1 MFNPDKFQWR
11 PFSVNENIPEYVIA
25 WLLDN
30 QSLTAK
36 LRNKYDDFCVNV
48 LSQQENNP
56 YQCELKLLDINKK
69 NTIIVREVE
78 LIGDSQAVV
87 FARSVIPKTPDTEDI
102 LSIGSKPLGEILF
115 NDKLIIK
122 FSFRILVSIRS
133 GLSLSRSNCIL
144 DCNSLYFSCIWNEN
158 AN

>member
-11 PFSVNENIPEYVIA
+11 PFSVNENIPEHVLV
-25 WLLDN
+25 WLLDS
-30 QSLTAK
+30 QSLTVK

-115 NDKLIIK
+115 NDKGIK
-122 FSFRILVSIRS
+122 RGHLEVGKYCNTWARRSTFTIAKTKLLVSEIF
-133 GLSLSRSNCIL
+133 LEH
-144 DCNSLYFSCIWNEN
+144 LY
-158 AN
+158 A

>member
-11 PFSVNENIPEYVIA
+11 PFSVNENIPEHVIV

-30 QSLTAK
+30 KSLTAK

-56 YQCELKLLDINKK
+56 YKCELKLLDINKK
-69 NTIIVREVE
+69 NAIIVREVE

-87 FARSVIPKTPDTEDI
+87 FARSVIPKTSDTEDI
-102 LSIGSKPLGEILF
+102 LAIGSKPLGEILF
-115 NDKLIIK
+115 NDQTIKRGHLEVGKYSNTWARRSTFTIAKTKL
-122 FSFRILVSIRS
+122 LVSEIF
-133 GLSLSRSNCIL
+133 LEY
-144 DCNSLYFSCIWNEN
+144 LY
-158 AN
+158 A

>member
-56 YQCELKLLDINKK
+56 YECELKLLDINKK
-69 NTIIVREVE
+69 NAIIVREVE

-87 FARSVIPKTPDTEDI
+87 FARSVIPKTSDTEDI
-102 LSIGSKPLGEILF
+102 LAIGSKPLGEILF
-115 NDKLIIK
+115 NDQTIKRGHLEVGKYSNTWARRSTFTIAKTKL
-122 FSFRILVSIRS
+122 LVSEIF
-133 GLSLSRSNCIL
+133 LEY
-144 DCNSLYFSCIWNEN
+144 LY
-158 AN
+158 A

>member
-11 PFSVNENIPEYVIA
+11 PFSVNENIPEHVIV

-48 LSQQENNP
+48 LSQHENNP
-56 YQCELKLLDINKK
+56 YQCELKLLNINKK

-78 LIGDSQAVV
+78 LIGNSQAVV

-102 LSIGSKPLGEILF
+102 LTIGSKPLGEILF
-115 NDKLIIK
+115 NDETIKRGHLEVGKYSNTWARRSTFTIENTKL
-122 FSFRILVSIRS
+122 LVSEIF
-133 GLSLSRSNCIL
+133 LEH
-144 DCNSLYFSCIWNEN
+144 LY
-158 AN
+158 A

>member
-48 LSQQENNP
+48 YRSR
-56 YQCELKLLDINKK
+56 KIIHIN
-69 NTIIVREVE
+69 
-78 LIGDSQAVV
+78 
-87 FARSVIPKTPDTEDI
+87 
-102 LSIGSKPLGEILF
+102 
-115 NDKLIIK
+115 
-122 FSFRILVSIRS
+122 VS
-133 GLSLSRSNCIL
+133 
-144 DCNSLYFSCIWNEN
+144 
-158 AN
+158 